1 MTEGTRAGRAQHAP
15 ELPAVV
21 AFREYARFV
30 SRDASENRQRFYV
43 LSWQPSLFGGGV
55 LMRTWGRIGSQ
66 GMSRTAPYP
75 DRASAQTAIERLV
88 RRCFARRYELVA
100 WE

>member
-1 MTEGTRAGRAQHAP
+1 MTEGSRTGHTRHVP

-30 SRDASENRQRFYV
+30 SRDPSENRQRFYV

-66 GMSRTAPYP
+66 GVSRTAPYP
-75 DRASAQTAIERLV
+75 DRTSAQTTVERLV
-88 RRCFARRYELVA
+88 RRRLARHYELVA